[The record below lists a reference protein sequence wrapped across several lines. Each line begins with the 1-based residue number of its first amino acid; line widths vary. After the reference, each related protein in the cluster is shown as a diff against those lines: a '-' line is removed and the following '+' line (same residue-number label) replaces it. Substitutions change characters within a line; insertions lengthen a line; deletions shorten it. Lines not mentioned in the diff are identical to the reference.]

1 MSHCPFIS
9 TFWANLN
16 GFLLRKQCYVKYY
29 SYSQSLMKNPFLYI
43 AFLLVGL
50 GADNAKAVESTTE
63 GIAFFEKSVR
73 PLFVKHCYKCHS
85 SSKGED
91 KGGLVLDSQAGWM
104 DGGDSGP
111 AIIPGKIT
119 ESILIE
125 AIEQKD
131 PDFAMPPKY
140 KLSSSEIENL
150 KKWVSMGAPDPRD
163 GTPVKPAPSKIN
175 IAEGRKFWSFQPARS
190 STLPNVKDKNWVN
203 DPIDRY
209 ILDKQ
214 ASKKLVP
221 VADADRATLIRRV
234 TYDVVGLPPTPQ
246 EIRDFVNDPATVQV
260 ALEKVVNRLLD
271 SKHFGERWGRHWLD
285 IVRYGESVGRTRNY
299 PFPFAWKYRD
309 YVIDSFNNDKP
320 YNQFVIEQLAGDL
333 LESKDNA
340 QSDEQHVA
348 TGFLAMGSMDLNER
362 DKEKFQLDVIDD
374 QIDVT
379 GRAFMAL
386 TTGCARC
393 HDHKFDPIPTTDYYA
408 MAGIF
413 KSTNTLSGYG
423 SRQGGGNKL
432 NRNTLISLSNNRVTT
447 VATKPVKPSQ
457 PSAREI
463 KLQGQIAKLKKEV
476 KPLTDKLKTFR
487 KKSASKQKKASANE
501 QKQFNPQRTQQRI
514 KQIRNQVKRLE
525 KQIGNLSN
533 DRNNEPII
541 SGNLAMGARDAQ
553 NVSKCKVRI
562 RGDVDN
568 RGAEVPRGV
577 PQVLTDGTQPE
588 LPAKSSGRLEFALWM
603 TEPSHPLTSR
613 VMVNRVWH
621 HLFGKGIVRT
631 VDNFGYSGERP
642 SHRKLLDHLALRF
655 TGDMNWS
662 IKNLIRTIVM
672 SHSYRLASQHSE
684 NNYAVDPDNTLLWR
698 ANVRR
703 LEAEALRDAMMSVA
717 GTLNFDP
724 AKGSLVQ
731 NLKAGEV
738 GKNGGIQFLKSFN
751 HRSVYLPI
759 VRNYVPEFLQIF
771 DFAEP
776 SSVIGRRDVTTVST
790 QALFLLNDKFVID
803 QSNATAKRLLSDERL
818 ENQEERIAGAYLLAF
833 GRTPSGSELSEF
845 RKFLDEAIK
854 NGQTPEVAF
863 SGFIQA
869 LFASAEF
876 RYAL

>member
-1 MSHCPFIS
+1 
-9 TFWANLN
+9 
-16 GFLLRKQCYVKYY
+16 
-29 SYSQSLMKNPFLYI
+29 MKNLPISI
-43 AFLLVGL
+43 ALIVFGFSSFNSY
-50 GADNAKAVESTTE
+50 AQAVTKE
-63 GIAFFEKSVR
+63 GIVFFEKSVR
-73 PLFVKHCYKCHS
+73 PLFAKHCYKCHS

-91 KGGLVLDSQAGWM
+91 KGGLILDSQAGWM
-104 DGGDSGP
+104 EGGDSGP
-111 AIIPGKIT
+111 AIVPGNLS

-140 KLSSSEIENL
+140 KLSSSEIEDL
-150 KKWVSMGAPDPRD
+150 KKWISMGAPDPRD
-163 GTPVKPAPSKIN
+163 GTPVKPTPSKIN
-175 IAEGRKFWSFQPARS
+175 IAEGRNFWSFQSAKS
-190 STLPNVKDKNWVN
+190 STLPDVSDKNWVN
-203 DPIDRY
+203 DPLDRY
-209 ILDKQ
+209 ILDK
-214 ASKKLVP
+214 LVSEQLIP

-234 TYDVVGLPPTPQ
+234 TYDVIGLPPTPQ
-246 EIRDFVNDPATVQV
+246 EIRDFVNDPATMQN
-260 ALEKVVNRLLD
+260 ALEQVVNRLLD

-285 IVRYGESVGRTRNY
+285 VVRYGESMGRTRNY

-320 YNQFVIEQLAGDL
+320 YNQFVTEQLAGDL
-333 LESKDNA
+333 LPSKDNR
-340 QSDEQHVA
+340 QSDEQHIA
-348 TGFLAMGSMDLNER
+348 TGFLALGSMDLNER

-423 SRQGGGNKL
+423 NRQGGGNKL
-432 NRNTLISLSNNRVTT
+432 NRNALISLSDNQ
-447 VATKPVKPSQ
+447 VATAVTEPVKPPK
-457 PSAREI
+457 PSAREV
-463 KLQGQIAKLKKEV
+463 KLQGQVAKLKKEE
-476 KPLTDKLKTFR
+476 KSLTDRLKAFR
-487 KKSASKQKKASANE
+487 KRTNSKQKKVSANE
-501 QKQFNPQRTQQRI
+501 PKQFNPQRTQQRI

-525 KQIGNLSN
+525 KQIGNLAN
-533 DRNNEPII
+533 GLNNGTSI
-541 SGNLAMGARDAQ
+541 SGNLAMGASDAQ
-553 NVSKCKVRI
+553 NITNCKVRI

-568 RGAEVPRGV
+568 SGAEIPRGV
-577 PQVLTDGTQPE
+577 PQVLTNGTQPK
-588 LPAKSSGRLEFALWM
+588 LPDNSSGRLEFARWISD
-603 TEPSHPLTSR
+603 PSHPLTAR

-621 HLFGKGIVRT
+621 HLFGEGIVRT
-631 VDNFGYSGERP
+631 VDNFGYSGEKP
-642 SHRKLLDHLALRF
+642 SHPKLLDHLALRF
-655 TGDMNWS
+655 TGEMNWS
-662 IKNLIRTIVM
+662 IKKLISAIVL
-672 SHSYRLASQHSE
+672 SHSYRLASEYSQK
-684 NNYAVDPDNTLLWR
+684 NYSIDPDNTLFWR

-717 GTLNFDP
+717 GTLNLDP

-731 NLKAGEV
+731 KLKSGEV
-738 GKNGGIQFLKSFN
+738 GKNGGMQSLKSFD

-759 VRNYVPEFLQIF
+759 VRNYVPEFLQVF

-776 SSVIGRRDVTTVST
+776 ASVIGRRDITTVST

-803 QSNATAKRLLSDERL
+803 QSVATAKRLLDDDRL
-818 ENQEERIAGAYLLAF
+818 ESQEERIAGAYLLAF
-833 GRTPSGSELSEF
+833 GRTPSGAELSQF
-845 RKFLDEAIK
+845 RKYLNEAIK
-854 NGQTPEVAF
+854 NGQTPEAAF

>member
-1 MSHCPFIS
+1 
-9 TFWANLN
+9 
-16 GFLLRKQCYVKYY
+16 
-29 SYSQSLMKNPFLYI
+29 MKNLPISI
-43 AFLLVGL
+43 ALIVF
-50 GADNAKAVESTTE
+50 AFSSFNSYAQAVTKE
-63 GIAFFEKSVR
+63 GIVFFEKSVR
-73 PLFVKHCYKCHS
+73 PLFAKHCYKCHS

-104 DGGDSGP
+104 EGGDSGP
-111 AIIPGKIT
+111 AIVPGNLS

-140 KLSSSEIENL
+140 KLSSSEIEDL

-163 GTPVKPAPSKIN
+163 GTPVKPTPSKIN
-175 IAEGRKFWSFQPARS
+175 IAEGRNFWSFQSAKS
-190 STLPNVKDKNWVN
+190 STLPDVSDKNWVN

-214 ASKKLVP
+214 ASEQLIP

-234 TYDVVGLPPTPQ
+234 TYDVIGLPPTPQ
-246 EIRDFVNDPATVQV
+246 EIRDFVNDPAAIQN
-260 ALEKVVNRLLD
+260 ALEQVVKRLLD

-285 IVRYGESVGRTRNY
+285 VVRYGESMGRTRNY

-320 YNQFVIEQLAGDL
+320 YNQFVTEQLAGDL
-333 LESKDNA
+333 LPSKDNP
-340 QSDEQHVA
+340 QSDEQHIA
-348 TGFLAMGSMDLNER
+348 TGFLALGSMDLNER

-423 SRQGGGNKL
+423 NRQGGGNKL
-432 NRNTLISLSNNRVTT
+432 NRNALISLSDNQ
-447 VATKPVKPSQ
+447 VATEVTEPVKPPK

-463 KLQGQIAKLKKEV
+463 KLKGQVAKLKKEE
-476 KPLTDKLKTFR
+476 KSLTDRLKAFR
-487 KKSASKQKKASANE
+487 KRTASKQKKVSANE
-501 QKQFNPQRTQQRI
+501 PKQFNPQRTQQRI

-525 KQIGNLSN
+525 KQIGNLAN
-533 DRNNEPII
+533 GLNNGASI

-553 NVSKCKVRI
+553 NITNCKVRI

-568 RGAEVPRGV
+568 SGAEIPRGV
-577 PQVLTDGTQPE
+577 PQVLTNGTQPK
-588 LPAKSSGRLEFALWM
+588 LPDNSSGRLEFARWISD
-603 TEPSHPLTSR
+603 PSHPLTAR

-621 HLFGKGIVRT
+621 HLFGEGIVRT
-631 VDNFGYSGERP
+631 VDNFGYSGEKP
-642 SHRKLLDHLALRF
+642 SHPKLLDHLALRF
-655 TGDMNWS
+655 TGEMNWS
-662 IKNLIRTIVM
+662 IKKLISSIVL
-672 SHSYRLASQHSE
+672 SHSYRLASEYSQK
-684 NNYAVDPDNTLLWR
+684 NYSIDPDNTLFWR

-717 GTLNFDP
+717 GTLNLDP

-731 NLKAGEV
+731 KLKSGEV
-738 GKNGGIQFLKSFN
+738 GKNGGMQSLKSFD

-759 VRNYVPEFLQIF
+759 VRNYVPEFLQVF

-776 SSVIGRRDVTTVST
+776 ASVIGRRDITTVST

-803 QSNATAKRLLSDERL
+803 QSVATAKRLLDDDRL
-818 ENQEERIAGAYLLAF
+818 ENQEDRIAGAYLLAF
-833 GRTPSGSELSEF
+833 GRTPSGAELSQF
-845 RKFLDEAIK
+845 RKYLNEAIK
-854 NGQTPEVAF
+854 NGQTPEAAF

>member
-73 PLFVKHCYKCHS
+73 PLFAKHCYKCHS

-631 VDNFGYSGERP
+631 VDNFGHSGERP

-833 GRTPSGSELSEF
+833 GRAPSGSELSEL

>member
-50 GADNAKAVESTTE
+50 GADNAKAVDPTTE

-73 PLFVKHCYKCHS
+73 PLFAKHCYKCHS

-631 VDNFGYSGERP
+631 VDNFGHSGERP

>member
-1 MSHCPFIS
+1 MSHCPFIT

-50 GADNAKAVESTTE
+50 GADNAKAVDPTTE

-73 PLFVKHCYKCHS
+73 PLFAKHCYKCHS

-487 KKSASKQKKASANE
+487 KKSASKQKKTSANE

-833 GRTPSGSELSEF
+833 GRAPSGSELSEL

>member
-1 MSHCPFIS
+1 
-9 TFWANLN
+9 
-16 GFLLRKQCYVKYY
+16 
-29 SYSQSLMKNPFLYI
+29 MKNLPISI
-43 AFLLVGL
+43 ALIVFGFSSSNSY
-50 GADNAKAVESTTE
+50 AQAVTKE
-63 GIAFFEKSVR
+63 GIVFFEKSVR
-73 PLFVKHCYKCHS
+73 PLFAKHCYKCHS

-91 KGGLVLDSQAGWM
+91 KGGLILDSQAGWM
-104 DGGDSGP
+104 EGGDSGP
-111 AIIPGKIT
+111 AIVPGNLS

-140 KLSSSEIENL
+140 KLSSSEIEDL
-150 KKWVSMGAPDPRD
+150 KKWISMGAPDPRD
-163 GTPVKPAPSKIN
+163 GTPVKPTPSKIN
-175 IAEGRKFWSFQPARS
+175 IAEGRNFWSFQSAKS
-190 STLPNVKDKNWVN
+190 STLPDVSDKNWVN
-203 DPIDRY
+203 DPLDRY
-209 ILDKQ
+209 ILDK
-214 ASKKLVP
+214 LVSEQLIP

-234 TYDVVGLPPTPQ
+234 TYDVIGLPPTPQ
-246 EIRDFVNDPATVQV
+246 EIRDFVNDPATMQN
-260 ALEKVVNRLLD
+260 ALEQVVNRLLD

-285 IVRYGESVGRTRNY
+285 VVRYGESMGRTRNY

-320 YNQFVIEQLAGDL
+320 YNQFVTEQLAGDL
-333 LESKDNA
+333 LPSKDNR
-340 QSDEQHVA
+340 QSDEQHIA
-348 TGFLAMGSMDLNER
+348 TGFLALGSMDLNER

-423 SRQGGGNKL
+423 NRQGGGNKL
-432 NRNTLISLSNNRVTT
+432 NRNALISLSDNQ
-447 VATKPVKPSQ
+447 VATAVTEPVKPPK
-457 PSAREI
+457 PSAREV
-463 KLQGQIAKLKKEV
+463 KLQGQVAKLKKEE
-476 KPLTDKLKTFR
+476 KSLTDRLKAFR
-487 KKSASKQKKASANE
+487 KRTNSKQKKVSANE
-501 QKQFNPQRTQQRI
+501 PKQFNPQRTQQRI

-525 KQIGNLSN
+525 KQIGNLAN
-533 DRNNEPII
+533 GLNNGTSI
-541 SGNLAMGARDAQ
+541 SGNLAMGARDSQ
-553 NVSKCKVRI
+553 NITNCKVRI

-568 RGAEVPRGV
+568 SGAEIPRGV
-577 PQVLTDGTQPE
+577 PQVLTNGTQPK
-588 LPAKSSGRLEFALWM
+588 LPDKSSGRLEFARWISD
-603 TEPSHPLTSR
+603 PSHPLTAR

-621 HLFGKGIVRT
+621 HLFGQGIVRT
-631 VDNFGYSGERP
+631 VDNFGYSGEKP
-642 SHRKLLDHLALRF
+642 SHPKLLDHLALRF
-655 TGDMNWS
+655 TGEMNWS
-662 IKNLIRTIVM
+662 IKKLISAIVL
-672 SHSYRLASQHSE
+672 SHSYRLASEYSQK
-684 NNYAVDPDNTLLWR
+684 NYSIDPDNTLFWR

-717 GTLNFDP
+717 GTLNLDP

-731 NLKAGEV
+731 KLKSGEV
-738 GKNGGIQFLKSFN
+738 GKNGGMQSLKSFE

-759 VRNYVPEFLQIF
+759 VRNYVPEFLQVF

-776 SSVIGRRDVTTVST
+776 ASVIGRRDITTVST

-803 QSNATAKRLLSDERL
+803 QSVATAKRLLDDDRL

-833 GRTPSGSELSEF
+833 GRTPSGAELSQF
-845 RKFLDEAIK
+845 RKYLNEAIK
-854 NGQTPEVAF
+854 NGQTPEAAF

>member
-1 MSHCPFIS
+1 
-9 TFWANLN
+9 
-16 GFLLRKQCYVKYY
+16 
-29 SYSQSLMKNPFLYI
+29 MKNLPISI
-43 AFLLVGL
+43 ALIIFGFSSFNSY
-50 GADNAKAVESTTE
+50 AQAVTKE
-63 GIAFFEKSVR
+63 GIVFFEKSVR
-73 PLFVKHCYKCHS
+73 PLFAKHCYKCHS

-91 KGGLVLDSQAGWM
+91 KGGLILDSQAGWM
-104 DGGDSGP
+104 EGGDSGP
-111 AIIPGKIT
+111 AIVPGNLS

-140 KLSSSEIENL
+140 KLSSSEIEDL
-150 KKWVSMGAPDPRD
+150 KKWISMGAPDPRD
-163 GTPVKPAPSKIN
+163 GTPVKPTPSKIN
-175 IAEGRKFWSFQPARS
+175 IAEGRNFWSFQSAKS
-190 STLPNVKDKNWVN
+190 STLPDVNDKNWVN

-214 ASKKLVP
+214 ASEQLIP

-234 TYDVVGLPPTPQ
+234 TYDVIGLPPTPQ
-246 EIRDFVNDPATVQV
+246 EIRDFVNDPATMQN
-260 ALEKVVNRLLD
+260 ALEQVVNRLLD

-285 IVRYGESVGRTRNY
+285 VVRYGESMGRTRNY

-320 YNQFVIEQLAGDL
+320 YNQFVTEQLAGDL
-333 LESKDNA
+333 LPSKDNR
-340 QSDEQHVA
+340 QSDEQHIA
-348 TGFLAMGSMDLNER
+348 TGFLALGSMDLNER

-423 SRQGGGNKL
+423 NRQGGGNKL
-432 NRNTLISLSNNRVTT
+432 NRNALISLSDNQ
-447 VATKPVKPSQ
+447 VATAVTEPVKPPK
-457 PSAREI
+457 PSAREV
-463 KLQGQIAKLKKEV
+463 KLQGQVAKLKKEE
-476 KPLTDKLKTFR
+476 KSLTDRLKAFR
-487 KKSASKQKKASANE
+487 KRTNSKQKKVSANE
-501 QKQFNPQRTQQRI
+501 PKQFNPQRTQQRI

-525 KQIGNLSN
+525 KQIGNLAN
-533 DRNNEPII
+533 GLNNGTSI
-541 SGNLAMGARDAQ
+541 SGNLAMGARDSQ
-553 NVSKCKVRI
+553 NITNCKVRI

-568 RGAEVPRGV
+568 SGAEIPRGV
-577 PQVLTDGTQPE
+577 PQVLTNGTQPK
-588 LPAKSSGRLEFALWM
+588 LPDNSSGRLEFARWISD
-603 TEPSHPLTSR
+603 PSHPLTAR

-621 HLFGKGIVRT
+621 HLFGQGIVRT
-631 VDNFGYSGERP
+631 VDNFGYSGEKP
-642 SHRKLLDHLALRF
+642 SHPKLLDHLALRF
-655 TGDMNWS
+655 TGEMNWS
-662 IKNLIRTIVM
+662 IKKLISDIVL
-672 SHSYRLASQHSE
+672 SHSYRLASEYSQK
-684 NNYAVDPDNTLLWR
+684 NYSIDPDNTLFWR

-717 GTLNFDP
+717 GTLNLDP

-731 NLKAGEV
+731 KLKSGEV
-738 GKNGGIQFLKSFN
+738 GKNGGMQSLKSFE

-759 VRNYVPEFLQIF
+759 VRNYVPEFLQVF

-776 SSVIGRRDVTTVST
+776 ASVIGRRDITTVST

-803 QSNATAKRLLSDERL
+803 QSVATAKRLLDDDRL

-833 GRTPSGSELSEF
+833 GRTPSGAELSQF
-845 RKFLDEAIK
+845 RKYLNEAIK
-854 NGQTPEVAF
+854 NGQTPEAAF

>member
-50 GADNAKAVESTTE
+50 GADNAKAVDPTTE

-631 VDNFGYSGERP
+631 VDNFGHSGERP

>member
-1 MSHCPFIS
+1 MKS
-9 TFWANLN
+9 L
-16 GFLLRKQCYVKYY
+16 FLC
-29 SYSQSLMKNPFLYI
+29 
-43 AFLLVGL
+43 ATLLLFSL
-50 GADNAKAVESTTE
+50 GAFNAKAEELTTE
-63 GIAFFEKSVR
+63 GLAFFEKSVR
-73 PLFVKHCYKCHS
+73 PLLAKHCYKCHS

-111 AIIPGKIT
+111 AVIPGKVS

-140 KLSSSEIENL
+140 KLSSAEIENL

-163 GTPVKPAPSKIN
+163 GTPVKPAQSKID
-175 IAEGRKFWSFQPARS
+175 IAEGRKFWSFQPAKS
-190 STLPNVKDKNWVN
+190 STLPDVKDESWVN
-203 DPIDRY
+203 DSIDRY
-209 ILDKQ
+209 ILH
-214 ASKKLVP
+214 KLSTEQLAP

-246 EIRDFVNDPATVQV
+246 EIRDFVNDPSSVQL
-260 ALEKVVNRLLD
+260 ALEKVVNRLLS

-309 YVIDSFNNDKP
+309 YVINSFNNDKP
-320 YNQFVIEQLAGDL
+320 YNQFVTEQLAGDL
-333 LESKDNA
+333 LQSKDNK
-340 QSDEQHVA
+340 QSDEQLVA
-348 TGFLAMGSMDLNER
+348 TGFLALGSMDLNER

-423 SRQGGGNKL
+423 NRQGGGNKL
-432 NRNTLISLSNNRVTT
+432 NRNTLISLSDNP
-447 VATKPVKPSQ
+447 ATPASKKSDKPSQ

-463 KLQGQIAKLKKEV
+463 KLQGQVAKLKKEA
-476 KPLTDKLKTFR
+476 KSLNEKIKAFR
-487 KKSASKQKKASANE
+487 KTNASKQKKVSADE
-501 QKQFNPQRTQQRI
+501 SKQFNPQRTQQRI
-514 KQIRNQVKRLE
+514 KQIRSQIKRLE

-533 DRNNEPII
+533 EKVNGTTI
-541 SGNLAMGARDAQ
+541 SGNLAMGARDSQ
-553 NVSKCKVRI
+553 NISNCKVRI

-568 RGAEVPRGV
+568 RGAEIPRGV
-577 PQVLTDGTQPE
+577 PQVLTDGTQPK
-588 LPAKSSGRLEFALWM
+588 LPAKSSGRLEFAQWV
-603 TEPSHPLTSR
+603 TDPSHPLTSR

-631 VDNFGYSGERP
+631 VDNFGHSGERP
-642 SHRKLLDHLALRF
+642 SHPQLLDHLALRF
-655 TGDMNWS
+655 AGDMNWS
-662 IKNLIRTIVM
+662 IKTLIKTIVL
-672 SHSYRLASQHSE
+672 SHSYRLASEHSE
-684 NNYAVDPDNTLLWR
+684 NNYAIDPDNALFWR

-703 LEAEALRDAMMSVA
+703 LEAEALRDAMMSVS
-717 GTLNFDP
+717 GTLNLQP
-724 AKGSLVQ
+724 VKGSLVQ
-731 NLKAGEV
+731 KLQAGEV
-738 GKNGGIQFLKSFN
+738 GKNGGIQSLKSFT

-776 SSVIGRRDVTTVST
+776 SSVIGRRDITTVST
-790 QALFLLNDKFVID
+790 QALFLLNDKFVIE
-803 QSNATAKRLLSDERL
+803 QSNATAKRLLNDERL
-818 ENQEERIAGAYLLAF
+818 DNLEARIAGAYLLAF
-833 GRTPSGSELSEF
+833 GRTPSGSELSQF
-845 RKFLDEAIK
+845 RNYINDAIK
-854 NGQTPEVAF
+854 NGQSPESAF

>member
-1 MSHCPFIS
+1 
-9 TFWANLN
+9 
-16 GFLLRKQCYVKYY
+16 
-29 SYSQSLMKNPFLYI
+29 MKNPFLYI

-50 GADNAKAVESTTE
+50 GAYNAKAVEPTTE

-73 PLFVKHCYKCHS
+73 PLFAKHCYKCHS

-111 AIIPGKIT
+111 AVIPGKIT

-260 ALEKVVNRLLD
+260 ALEKAVNRLLD

-309 YVIDSFNNDKP
+309 YVIDSFNNDKR
-320 YNQFVIEQLAGDL
+320 YNQFVTEQLAGDL
-333 LESKDNA
+333 LESKDNS

-413 KSTNTLSGYG
+413 KSTNTLSGYEN
-423 SRQGGGNKL
+423 RQGGGNKL

-476 KPLTDKLKTFR
+476 KSLTDKLKAFR
-487 KKSASKQKKASANE
+487 KKAASKQMKLSANE

-533 DRNNEPII
+533 NRNNEPII

-553 NVSKCKVRI
+553 NISKCKVRI

-577 PQVLTDGTQPE
+577 PQVLTDGTQPD
-588 LPAKSSGRLEFALWM
+588 LPAKSSGRLELALWM

-621 HLFGKGIVRT
+621 HLFGNGIVRT

-642 SHRKLLDHLALRF
+642 SHPKLLDHLALRF

-672 SHSYRLASQHSE
+672 SHSYRLGSQHNE

-717 GTLNFDP
+717 GTLNLDP

-738 GKNGGIQFLKSFN
+738 GKNGGMQFLKSFN

-790 QALFLLNDKFVID
+790 QALFLLNDRFVIG

-854 NGQTPEVAF
+854 NGQAPEVAF

>member
-1 MSHCPFIS
+1 
-9 TFWANLN
+9 
-16 GFLLRKQCYVKYY
+16 
-29 SYSQSLMKNPFLYI
+29 MKNPFLYI

-50 GADNAKAVESTTE
+50 GAYNAKAVEPTTE

-73 PLFVKHCYKCHS
+73 PLFAKHCYKCHS

-111 AIIPGKIT
+111 AVIPGKIT

-260 ALEKVVNRLLD
+260 ALEKAVNRLLD

-309 YVIDSFNNDKP
+309 YVIDSFNNDKR
-320 YNQFVIEQLAGDL
+320 YNQFVTEQLAGDL
-333 LESKDNA
+333 LESKDNS

-413 KSTNTLSGYG
+413 KSTNTLSGYEN
-423 SRQGGGNKL
+423 RQGGGNKL

-476 KPLTDKLKTFR
+476 KSLTDKLKAFR
-487 KKSASKQKKASANE
+487 KKAASKQMKLSANE

-533 DRNNEPII
+533 NRNNEPII

-553 NVSKCKVRI
+553 NISKCKVRI

-577 PQVLTDGTQPE
+577 PQVLTDGTQPD
-588 LPAKSSGRLEFALWM
+588 LPAKSSGRLELALWM

-621 HLFGKGIVRT
+621 HLFGNGIVRT

-642 SHRKLLDHLALRF
+642 SHPKLLDHLALRF

-672 SHSYRLASQHSE
+672 SHSYRLGSQHNE

-717 GTLNFDP
+717 GTLNLDP

-738 GKNGGIQFLKSFN
+738 GKNGGMQFLKSFN

-790 QALFLLNDKFVID
+790 QALFLLNDRFVID

-854 NGQTPEVAF
+854 NGQAPEVAF

>member
-1 MSHCPFIS
+1 
-9 TFWANLN
+9 
-16 GFLLRKQCYVKYY
+16 
-29 SYSQSLMKNPFLYI
+29 MKNPFLYI

-50 GADNAKAVESTTE
+50 GADNAKAVDPTTE

-104 DGGDSGP
+104 GGGDSGP

-221 VADADRATLIRRV
+221 VVDADRATLIRRV

-631 VDNFGYSGERP
+631 VDNFGHSGERP

-833 GRTPSGSELSEF
+833 GRAPSGSELSEL

>member
-1 MSHCPFIS
+1 
-9 TFWANLN
+9 
-16 GFLLRKQCYVKYY
+16 
-29 SYSQSLMKNPFLYI
+29 MKNLPISI
-43 AFLLVGL
+43 ALIVFGFSSFNSY
-50 GADNAKAVESTTE
+50 AQAVTKE
-63 GIAFFEKSVR
+63 GIVFFEKSVR
-73 PLFVKHCYKCHS
+73 PLFAKHCYKCHS

-91 KGGLVLDSQAGWM
+91 KGGLILDSQAGWM
-104 DGGDSGP
+104 EGGDSGP
-111 AIIPGKIT
+111 AIVPGNLS

-140 KLSSSEIENL
+140 KLSSSEIEDL
-150 KKWVSMGAPDPRD
+150 KKWISMGAPDPRD
-163 GTPVKPAPSKIN
+163 GTPVKPTPSKIN
-175 IAEGRKFWSFQPARS
+175 IAEGRNFWSFQSAKS
-190 STLPNVKDKNWVN
+190 STLPDVSDKNWVN
-203 DPIDRY
+203 DPLDRY
-209 ILDKQ
+209 ILDK
-214 ASKKLVP
+214 LVSEQLIP

-234 TYDVVGLPPTPQ
+234 TYDVIGLPPTPQ
-246 EIRDFVNDPATVQV
+246 EIRDFVNDPATMQN
-260 ALEKVVNRLLD
+260 ALEQVVNRLLD

-285 IVRYGESVGRTRNY
+285 VVRYGESMGRTRNY

-320 YNQFVIEQLAGDL
+320 YNQFVTEQLAGDL
-333 LESKDNA
+333 LPSKDNR
-340 QSDEQHVA
+340 QSDEQHIA
-348 TGFLAMGSMDLNER
+348 TGFLALGSMDLNER

-423 SRQGGGNKL
+423 NRQGGGNKL
-432 NRNTLISLSNNRVTT
+432 NRNALISLSDNQ
-447 VATKPVKPSQ
+447 VATAVTEPVKPPK
-457 PSAREI
+457 PSAREV
-463 KLQGQIAKLKKEV
+463 KLQGQVAKLKKEE
-476 KPLTDKLKTFR
+476 KSLTDRLKAFR
-487 KKSASKQKKASANE
+487 KRTNSKQKKVSANE
-501 QKQFNPQRTQQRI
+501 PKQFNPQRTQQRI

-525 KQIGNLSN
+525 KQIGNLAN
-533 DRNNEPII
+533 GLNNGTSI
-541 SGNLAMGARDAQ
+541 SGNLAMGASDAQ
-553 NVSKCKVRI
+553 NITNCKVRI

-568 RGAEVPRGV
+568 SGAEIPRGV
-577 PQVLTDGTQPE
+577 PQVLTNGTQPK
-588 LPAKSSGRLEFALWM
+588 LPDNSSGRLEFARWISD
-603 TEPSHPLTSR
+603 PSHPLTAR

-621 HLFGKGIVRT
+621 HLFGEGIVRT
-631 VDNFGYSGERP
+631 VDNFGYSGEKP
-642 SHRKLLDHLALRF
+642 SHPKLLDHLALRF
-655 TGDMNWS
+655 TGEMNWS
-662 IKNLIRTIVM
+662 IKKLISSIVL
-672 SHSYRLASQHSE
+672 SHSYRLASEYSQK
-684 NNYAVDPDNTLLWR
+684 NYSIDPDNTLFWR

-717 GTLNFDP
+717 GTLNLDP

-731 NLKAGEV
+731 KLKSGEV
-738 GKNGGIQFLKSFN
+738 GKNGGMQSLKSFD

-759 VRNYVPEFLQIF
+759 VRNYVPEFLQVF

-776 SSVIGRRDVTTVST
+776 ASVIGRRDITTVST

-803 QSNATAKRLLSDERL
+803 QSVATAKRLLDDDRL
-818 ENQEERIAGAYLLAF
+818 ENQEERIAGAYILAF
-833 GRTPSGSELSEF
+833 GRTPSGAELSQF
-845 RKFLDEAIK
+845 RKYLNEAIK
-854 NGQTPEVAF
+854 NGQTPEAAF

>member
-50 GADNAKAVESTTE
+50 GADNAKAVDPTTE

-631 VDNFGYSGERP
+631 VDNFGHSGERP

-833 GRTPSGSELSEF
+833 GRAPSGSELSEL

>member
-1 MSHCPFIS
+1 
-9 TFWANLN
+9 
-16 GFLLRKQCYVKYY
+16 
-29 SYSQSLMKNPFLYI
+29 MKNLPISI
-43 AFLLVGL
+43 ALIVFGFSSSNSY
-50 GADNAKAVESTTE
+50 AQAVTKE
-63 GIAFFEKSVR
+63 GIVFFEKSVR
-73 PLFVKHCYKCHS
+73 PLFAKHCYKCHS

-104 DGGDSGP
+104 EGGDSGP
-111 AIIPGKIT
+111 AIVPGNLS

-140 KLSSSEIENL
+140 KLSSSEIEDL
-150 KKWVSMGAPDPRD
+150 KKWISMGAPDPRD
-163 GTPVKPAPSKIN
+163 GTPVKPTPSKIN
-175 IAEGRKFWSFQPARS
+175 IAEGRNFWSFQSPKS
-190 STLPNVKDKNWVN
+190 STLPDVSDKNWVN

-209 ILDKQ
+209 ILDK
-214 ASKKLVP
+214 LVSEQLIP

-234 TYDVVGLPPTPQ
+234 TYDVIGLPPTPQ
-246 EIRDFVNDPATVQV
+246 EIRDFVNDPATMQN
-260 ALEKVVNRLLD
+260 ALEQVVNRLLD

-285 IVRYGESVGRTRNY
+285 VVRYGESMGRTRNY

-320 YNQFVIEQLAGDL
+320 YNQFVTEQLAGDL
-333 LESKDNA
+333 LPSKDNR
-340 QSDEQHVA
+340 QSDEQHIA
-348 TGFLAMGSMDLNER
+348 TGFLALGSMDLNER

-423 SRQGGGNKL
+423 NRQGGGNKL
-432 NRNTLISLSNNRVTT
+432 NRNALISLSDNQ
-447 VATKPVKPSQ
+447 VATAVTEPVKPPK
-457 PSAREI
+457 PSAREV
-463 KLQGQIAKLKKEV
+463 KLQGQVAKLKKEE
-476 KPLTDKLKTFR
+476 KSLTDRLKAFR
-487 KKSASKQKKASANE
+487 KRTNSKQKKVSANE
-501 QKQFNPQRTQQRI
+501 PKQFNPQRVQQRI

-525 KQIGNLSN
+525 KQLGNLAN
-533 DRNNEPII
+533 GLNNGTSI
-541 SGNLAMGARDAQ
+541 SGNLAMGASDAQ
-553 NVSKCKVRI
+553 NITNCKVRI

-568 RGAEVPRGV
+568 SGAEIPRGV
-577 PQVLTDGTQPE
+577 PQVLTNGTQPK
-588 LPAKSSGRLEFALWM
+588 LPDNSSGRLEFARWISD
-603 TEPSHPLTSR
+603 PSHPLTAR

-621 HLFGKGIVRT
+621 HLFGQGIVRT
-631 VDNFGYSGERP
+631 VDNFGYSGEKP
-642 SHRKLLDHLALRF
+642 SHPKLLDHLALRF
-655 TGDMNWS
+655 TGEMNWS
-662 IKNLIRTIVM
+662 IKKLISSIVL
-672 SHSYRLASQHSE
+672 SHSYRLASEYSQK
-684 NNYAVDPDNTLLWR
+684 NYSIDPDNTLFWR

-717 GTLNFDP
+717 GTLNLDP

-731 NLKAGEV
+731 KLKSGEV
-738 GKNGGIQFLKSFN
+738 GKNGGMQSLKSFD

-759 VRNYVPEFLQIF
+759 VRNYVPEFLQVF

-776 SSVIGRRDVTTVST
+776 ASVIGRRDITTVST

-803 QSNATAKRLLSDERL
+803 QSVATAKRLLDDDRL
-818 ENQEERIAGAYLLAF
+818 ESQEERIAGAYLLAF
-833 GRTPSGSELSEF
+833 GRTPSGAELSQF
-845 RKFLDEAIK
+845 RKYLNEAIK
-854 NGQTPEVAF
+854 NGQTPEAAF

>member
-50 GADNAKAVESTTE
+50 GADNAKAVDPTTE

-73 PLFVKHCYKCHS
+73 PLFAKHCYKCHS

-631 VDNFGYSGERP
+631 VDNFGHSGERP

-833 GRTPSGSELSEF
+833 GRAPSGSELSEL

>member
-1 MSHCPFIS
+1 
-9 TFWANLN
+9 
-16 GFLLRKQCYVKYY
+16 
-29 SYSQSLMKNPFLYI
+29 MKNLPISI
-43 AFLLVGL
+43 ALIVFGFSSFNSY
-50 GADNAKAVESTTE
+50 AQAVTKE
-63 GIAFFEKSVR
+63 GIVFFEKSVR
-73 PLFVKHCYKCHS
+73 PLFAKHCYKCHS

-91 KGGLVLDSQAGWM
+91 KGGLILDSQAGWM
-104 DGGDSGP
+104 EGGDSGP
-111 AIIPGKIT
+111 AIVPGNLS

-140 KLSSSEIENL
+140 KLSSSEIEDL
-150 KKWVSMGAPDPRD
+150 KKWISMGAPDPRD
-163 GTPVKPAPSKIN
+163 GTPVKPTPSKIN
-175 IAEGRKFWSFQPARS
+175 IAEGRNFWSFQSAKS
-190 STLPNVKDKNWVN
+190 STLPDVSDKNWVN
-203 DPIDRY
+203 DPLDRY
-209 ILDKQ
+209 ILDK
-214 ASKKLVP
+214 LVSEQLIP

-234 TYDVVGLPPTPQ
+234 TYDVIGLPPTPQ
-246 EIRDFVNDPATVQV
+246 EIRDFVNDPATMQN
-260 ALEKVVNRLLD
+260 ALEQVVNRLLD

-285 IVRYGESVGRTRNY
+285 VVRYGESMGRTRNY

-320 YNQFVIEQLAGDL
+320 YNQFVTEQLAGDL
-333 LESKDNA
+333 LPSKDNR
-340 QSDEQHVA
+340 QSDEQHIA
-348 TGFLAMGSMDLNER
+348 TGFLALGSMDLNER

-423 SRQGGGNKL
+423 NRQGGGNKL
-432 NRNTLISLSNNRVTT
+432 NRNALISLSDNQ
-447 VATKPVKPSQ
+447 VATAVTEPVKPPK
-457 PSAREI
+457 PSAREV
-463 KLQGQIAKLKKEV
+463 KLQGQVAKLKKEE
-476 KPLTDKLKTFR
+476 KSLTDRLKAFR
-487 KKSASKQKKASANE
+487 KRTNSKQKKVSANE
-501 QKQFNPQRTQQRI
+501 PKQFNPQRTQQRI

-525 KQIGNLSN
+525 KQIGNLAN
-533 DRNNEPII
+533 GLNNGTSI
-541 SGNLAMGARDAQ
+541 SGNLAMGASDAQ
-553 NVSKCKVRI
+553 NITNCKVRI

-568 RGAEVPRGV
+568 SGAEIPRGV
-577 PQVLTDGTQPE
+577 PQVLTNGTQPK
-588 LPAKSSGRLEFALWM
+588 LPDNSSGRLEFARWISD
-603 TEPSHPLTSR
+603 PSHPLTAR

-621 HLFGKGIVRT
+621 HLFGEGIVRT
-631 VDNFGYSGERP
+631 VDNFGYSGEKP
-642 SHRKLLDHLALRF
+642 SHPKLLDHLALRF
-655 TGDMNWS
+655 TGEMNWS
-662 IKNLIRTIVM
+662 IKKLISAIVL
-672 SHSYRLASQHSE
+672 SHSYRLASEYSQK
-684 NNYAVDPDNTLLWR
+684 NYSIDPDNTLFWR

-717 GTLNFDP
+717 GTLNLDP

-731 NLKAGEV
+731 KLKSGEV
-738 GKNGGIQFLKSFN
+738 GKNGGMQSLKSFD

-759 VRNYVPEFLQIF
+759 VRNYVPEFLQVF

-776 SSVIGRRDVTTVST
+776 ASVIGRRDITTVST

-803 QSNATAKRLLSDERL
+803 QSVATAKRLLDDDRL
-818 ENQEERIAGAYLLAF
+818 ENQEERIVGAYILAF
-833 GRTPSGSELSEF
+833 GRTPSGAELSQF
-845 RKFLDEAIK
+845 RKYLNEAIK
-854 NGQTPEVAF
+854 NGQTPEAAF

>member
-1 MSHCPFIS
+1 
-9 TFWANLN
+9 
-16 GFLLRKQCYVKYY
+16 
-29 SYSQSLMKNPFLYI
+29 MKNLPISI
-43 AFLLVGL
+43 ALIVFGFSSSNSY
-50 GADNAKAVESTTE
+50 AQAVTKE
-63 GIAFFEKSVR
+63 GIVFFEKSVR
-73 PLFVKHCYKCHS
+73 PLFAKHCYKCHS

-91 KGGLVLDSQAGWM
+91 KGGLILDSQAGWM
-104 DGGDSGP
+104 EGGDSGP
-111 AIIPGKIT
+111 AIVPGNLS

-140 KLSSSEIENL
+140 KLSSSEIEDL

-163 GTPVKPAPSKIN
+163 GTPVKPTPSKIN
-175 IAEGRKFWSFQPARS
+175 IAEGRNFWSFQSAKA
-190 STLPNVKDKNWVN
+190 STLPDVSDKNWIN

-214 ASKKLVP
+214 ASEQLIP
-221 VADADRATLIRRV
+221 VADADRATLIRRI
-234 TYDVVGLPPTPQ
+234 TYDVIGLPPTPQ
-246 EIRDFVNDPATVQV
+246 EIRDFVNDPASVQL
-260 ALEKVVNRLLD
+260 ALEKVVNRLLS

-320 YNQFVIEQLAGDL
+320 YNQFVTEQLAGDL
-333 LESKDNA
+333 LPSKDNR
-340 QSDEQHVA
+340 QSDEQHIA
-348 TGFLAMGSMDLNER
+348 TGFLALGSMDLNER

-423 SRQGGGNKL
+423 NRQGGGNKL
-432 NRNTLISLSNNRVTT
+432 NRNALISLSDNQ
-447 VATKPVKPSQ
+447 VATAVTEPVKPPK
-457 PSAREI
+457 PSAREV
-463 KLQGQIAKLKKEV
+463 KLQGQVAKLKKEE
-476 KPLTDKLKTFR
+476 KSLTDRLKAFR
-487 KKSASKQKKASANE
+487 KRTNSKQKKVSANE
-501 QKQFNPQRTQQRI
+501 PKQFNPQRTQQRI

-525 KQIGNLSN
+525 KQIGNLAN
-533 DRNNEPII
+533 GLNNGTSI
-541 SGNLAMGARDAQ
+541 SGNLAMGARDSQ
-553 NVSKCKVRI
+553 NITNCKVRI

-568 RGAEVPRGV
+568 SGAEIPRGV
-577 PQVLTDGTQPE
+577 PQVLTNGTQPK
-588 LPAKSSGRLEFALWM
+588 LPDKSSGRLEFARWISD
-603 TEPSHPLTSR
+603 PSHPLTAR

-621 HLFGKGIVRT
+621 HLFGQGIVRT
-631 VDNFGYSGERP
+631 VDNFGYSGEKP
-642 SHRKLLDHLALRF
+642 SHPKLLDHLALRF
-655 TGDMNWS
+655 TGEMNWS
-662 IKNLIRTIVM
+662 IKKLISAIVL
-672 SHSYRLASQHSE
+672 SHSYRLASEYSQK
-684 NNYAVDPDNTLLWR
+684 NYSIDPDNTLFWR

-717 GTLNFDP
+717 GTLNLDP

-731 NLKAGEV
+731 KFKSGEV
-738 GKNGGIQFLKSFN
+738 GKNGGMQSLKSFD

-759 VRNYVPEFLQIF
+759 VRNYVPEFLQVF

-776 SSVIGRRDVTTVST
+776 ASVIGRRDITTVST

-803 QSNATAKRLLSDERL
+803 QSVATAKRLLDDDRL
-818 ENQEERIAGAYLLAF
+818 ENQEERIAGAYILAF
-833 GRTPSGSELSEF
+833 GRTPSGAELTQF
-845 RKFLDEAIK
+845 RKYLNEAIK
-854 NGQTPEVAF
+854 NGQTPETAF

>member
-50 GADNAKAVESTTE
+50 GADNAKAVDPTTE

-833 GRTPSGSELSEF
+833 GRAPSGSELSEL

>member
-73 PLFVKHCYKCHS
+73 PLFAKHCYKCHS

-541 SGNLAMGARDAQ
+541 SGNLAMGDRDAQ

-631 VDNFGYSGERP
+631 VDNFGHSGERP

-717 GTLNFDP
+717 GTLNIDP

-833 GRTPSGSELSEF
+833 GRAPSGSELSEL

>member
-1 MSHCPFIS
+1 
-9 TFWANLN
+9 
-16 GFLLRKQCYVKYY
+16 
-29 SYSQSLMKNPFLYI
+29 MKNLPISI
-43 AFLLVGL
+43 ALIVFGFSSSNSY
-50 GADNAKAVESTTE
+50 AQAVTKE
-63 GIAFFEKSVR
+63 GIVFFEKSVR
-73 PLFVKHCYKCHS
+73 PLFAKHCYKCHS

-91 KGGLVLDSQAGWM
+91 KGGLILDSQAGWM
-104 DGGDSGP
+104 EGGDSGP
-111 AIIPGKIT
+111 AIVPGNLS

-140 KLSSSEIENL
+140 KLSSSEIEDL
-150 KKWVSMGAPDPRD
+150 KKWISMGAPDPRD
-163 GTPVKPAPSKIN
+163 GTPVKPTPSKIN
-175 IAEGRKFWSFQPARS
+175 IAEGRNFWSFQSAKA
-190 STLPNVKDKNWVN
+190 STLPDVSDKNWIN

-214 ASKKLVP
+214 ASEQLIP
-221 VADADRATLIRRV
+221 VADADRATLIRRI
-234 TYDVVGLPPTPQ
+234 TYDVIGLPPTPQ
-246 EIRDFVNDPATVQV
+246 EIRDFVNDPASVQL
-260 ALEKVVNRLLD
+260 ALEKVVNRLLS

-320 YNQFVIEQLAGDL
+320 YNQFVTEQLAGDL
-333 LESKDNA
+333 LPSKDNR
-340 QSDEQHVA
+340 QSDEQHIA
-348 TGFLAMGSMDLNER
+348 TGFLALGSMDLNER

-423 SRQGGGNKL
+423 NRQGGGNKL
-432 NRNTLISLSNNRVTT
+432 NRNALISLSDNQ
-447 VATKPVKPSQ
+447 VATAVTEPVKPPK
-457 PSAREI
+457 PSAREV
-463 KLQGQIAKLKKEV
+463 KLQGQVAKLKKEE
-476 KPLTDKLKTFR
+476 KSLTDRLKAFR
-487 KKSASKQKKASANE
+487 KRTNSKQKKVSANE
-501 QKQFNPQRTQQRI
+501 PKQFNPQRTQQRI

-525 KQIGNLSN
+525 KQIGNLAN
-533 DRNNEPII
+533 GLNNGTSI
-541 SGNLAMGARDAQ
+541 SGNLAMGARDSQ
-553 NVSKCKVRI
+553 NITNCKVRI

-568 RGAEVPRGV
+568 SGAEIPRGV
-577 PQVLTDGTQPE
+577 PQVLTNGTQPK
-588 LPAKSSGRLEFALWM
+588 LPDKSSGRLEFARWISD
-603 TEPSHPLTSR
+603 PSHPLTAR

-621 HLFGKGIVRT
+621 HLFGQGIVRT
-631 VDNFGYSGERP
+631 VDNFGYSGEKP
-642 SHRKLLDHLALRF
+642 SHPKLLDHLALRF
-655 TGDMNWS
+655 TGEMNWS
-662 IKNLIRTIVM
+662 IKKLISAIVL
-672 SHSYRLASQHSE
+672 SHSYRLASEYSQK
-684 NNYAVDPDNTLLWR
+684 NYSIDPDNTLFWR

-731 NLKAGEV
+731 KLKSGEV
-738 GKNGGIQFLKSFN
+738 GKNGGMQSLKSFD

-759 VRNYVPEFLQIF
+759 VRNYVPEFLQVF

-776 SSVIGRRDVTTVST
+776 ASVIGRRDITTVST

-803 QSNATAKRLLSDERL
+803 QSVATAKRLLDDDRL
-818 ENQEERIAGAYLLAF
+818 ENQEERIAGAYILAF
-833 GRTPSGSELSEF
+833 GRTPSGAELTQF
-845 RKFLDEAIK
+845 RKYLNEAIK
-854 NGQTPEVAF
+854 NGQTPETAF

>member
-1 MSHCPFIS
+1 
-9 TFWANLN
+9 
-16 GFLLRKQCYVKYY
+16 
-29 SYSQSLMKNPFLYI
+29 MKNLFLFI
-43 AFLLVGL
+43 TFIFAGL
-50 GADNAKAVESTTE
+50 GAYDAKAEELTTE
-63 GIAFFEKSVR
+63 GIAFFEKSIR
-73 PLFVKHCYKCHS
+73 PLFSKHCYKCHS
-85 SSKGED
+85 SSKSEN
-91 KGGLVLDSQAGWM
+91 KGGLVLDSQSGWM

-111 AIIPGKIT
+111 AVIPGKIT

-131 PDFAMPPKY
+131 SDFAMPPKY
-140 KLSSSEIENL
+140 KLSPSEIDNL
-150 KKWVSMGAPDPRD
+150 KKWVRIGAPDPRD
-163 GTPVKPAPSKIN
+163 GTPVKAATSTIN
-175 IAEGRKFWSFQPARS
+175 IAEGRKFWSFKPAES
-190 STLPNVKDKNWVN
+190 STLPDVKDEDWVN

-214 ASKKLVP
+214 ASKKLIP
-221 VADADRATLIRRV
+221 AADADRATLIRRV
-234 TYDVVGLPPTPQ
+234 SYDVVGLPPTPE

-260 ALEKVVNRLLD
+260 ALKKVVNGLLD

-333 LESKDNA
+333 LESKDNR
-340 QSDEQHVA
+340 QSDEQHIA

-413 KSTNTLSGYG
+413 KSTDTLSGYG
-423 SRQGGGNKL
+423 NRQGGGNKL
-432 NRNTLISLSNNRVTT
+432 NRNTLISLRDKQDAPESS
-447 VATKPVKPSQ
+447 KPVKPSK
-457 PSAREI
+457 PSAREV
-463 KLQGQIAKLKKEV
+463 KLQDQVAKLKKEARS
-476 KPLTDKLKTFR
+476 LTDRLKNFR
-487 KKSASKQKKASANE
+487 KAANSKQKKVSANE
-501 QKQFNPQRTQQRI
+501 PKKFNPQQTQQRI

-525 KQIGNLSN
+525 KQLGNLTNERSN
-533 DRNNEPII
+533 GVTN

-553 NVSKCKVRI
+553 NISNCKVRI

-577 PQVLTDGTQPE
+577 PQVLTNGKQPK
-588 LPAKSSGRLEFALWM
+588 LPPKSSGRLEFAKWI
-603 TEPSHPLTSR
+603 TEPSHSLTSR

-631 VDNFGYSGERP
+631 VDNFGHSGERP
-642 SHRKLLDHLALRF
+642 SHPKLLDHLALRF
-655 TGDMNWS
+655 TGEMNWS
-662 IKNLIRTIVM
+662 IKDLIRTIVM

-684 NNYAVDPDNTLLWR
+684 NNYAIDPDNEFFWR

-717 GTLNFDP
+717 GTLNLDP

-731 NLKAGEV
+731 KLKAGEV
-738 GKNGGIQFLKSFN
+738 GKNGGLQSLKSFT

-771 DFAEP
+771 DFAES
-776 SSVIGRRDVTTVST
+776 SSVIGRRDITTVST
-790 QALFLLNDKFVID
+790 QALFLLNDRFVIE

-833 GRTPSGSELSEF
+833 GRTPSGAELSQF
-845 RKFLDEAIK
+845 RKYIDEAKK
-854 NGQTPEVAF
+854 NGQAAEVAF